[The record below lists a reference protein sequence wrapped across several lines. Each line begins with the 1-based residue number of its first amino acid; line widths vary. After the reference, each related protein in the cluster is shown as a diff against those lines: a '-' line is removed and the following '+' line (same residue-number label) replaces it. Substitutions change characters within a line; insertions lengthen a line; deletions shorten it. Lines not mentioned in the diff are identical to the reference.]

1 MNGRGRILAVAAAM
15 TMVMAQQAHAVTR
28 VHLDGDVLVV
38 AAAGHGA
45 TNVVAVTRPHVSS
58 DSVVVSDAGATVK
71 AGPGCIGAPFANAAV
86 CSLGVY
92 EGSLSFDLGDGGD
105 VLLVRGAFCD
115 TTVDA
120 GAGDDRIDVPGPGPV
135 CGDGSRIDLG
145 DGDDTL
151 RLEGMED
158 TVQVFGGDGDD
169 DIDASGQEEGGR
181 YYGGAG
187 NDRIAAGGWVYGG
200 DGADTLDGRSLATAN
215 LFGEAGD
222 DVLDMDDG
230 EPDHADCGAGTDAV
244 RFDFQDTVTGCET
257 VG

>member
-15 TMVMAQQAHAVTR
+15 TMVMAQQAHAGTR
-28 VHLDGDVLVV
+28 VHLDGNVLVV
-38 AAAGHGA
+38 AAGHGA
-45 TNVVAVTRPHVSS
+45 TN
-58 DSVVVSDAGATVK
+58 
-71 AGPGCIGAPFANAAV
+71 
-86 CSLGVY
+86 
-92 EGSLSFDLGDGGD
+92 DGGD
-105 VLLVRGAFCD
+105 ALLVRGAFCD